1 MLVQGRKWCKE
12 RRFRQGIVYF
22 IPYSEE
28 KALKER
34 QTKPWT
40 LMQENTLWN
49 PTLTTHVYA
58 CFSLLYPFIRPLTC
72 SYPFYDWQILP
83 VSLLSLDTGFFCGEI
98 DMPKTYISESPH
110 VKVVF
115 HVDSFSEQT
124 YFQFYVTAESAVEYH
139 QRIGQGFHSSLH
151 SNRRGSQVANTVCD
165 RVFENCSPGHCYI
178 QSPGFPEVYPRNLRC
193 R

>member
-1 MLVQGRKWCKE
+1 MWPKASKKKKWKLLFLLLKKDEKRKETNKKTVEDHKVKSEEGKSNTQNQMLVQGRKWCKE

-58 CFSLLYPFIRPLTC
+58 CFSLLSSL
-72 SYPFYDWQILP
+72 PFY
-83 VSLLSLDTGFFCGEI
+83 SSLDLF
-98 DMPKTYISESPH
+98 ISFLWLTNTSC
-110 VKVVF
+110 F
-115 HVDSFSEQT
+115 SFI
-124 YFQFYVTAESAVEYH
+124 FEY
-139 QRIGQGFHSSLH
+139 RILLWRDWH
-151 SNRRGSQVANTVCD
+151 A
-165 RVFENCSPGHCYI
+165 
-178 QSPGFPEVYPRNLRC
+178 
-193 R
+193 